1 MKYKAPEKKGFHR
14 IYWGLN
20 EKGPDRPARKISKRK
35 GEPSGVTVKPGTYKV
50 KVTFGEAMDSTM
62 VIVKTDPRLD
72 MTTDHINAV
81 HTTRKQLEH
90 FTQTAADAVKQLVES
105 KDLANKFQ
113 KEMKDLD
120 KDTYKDQIKASRDI
134 VKQIDSVVALYI
146 GKEDKRQGITRN
158 PEITVMQRIG
168 VATRY
173 VASRKTG
180 ITKTERELIS
190 YAKEEL
196 KMALDK
202 TNAFFTEKWK
212 PYRQSIEGLD
222 LSPFKKTTVFNL
234 E

>member
-1 MKYKAPEKKGFHR
+1 M
-14 IYWGLN
+14 
-20 EKGPDRPARKISKRK
+20 
-35 GEPSGVTVKPGTYKV
+35 
-50 KVTFGEAMDSTM
+50 
-62 VIVKTDPRLD
+62 
-72 MTTDHINAV
+72 
-81 HTTRKQLEH
+81 
-90 FTQTAADAVKQLVES
+90 
-105 KDLANKFQ
+105 
-113 KEMKDLD
+113 
-120 KDTYKDQIKASRDI
+120 
-134 VKQIDSVVALYI
+134 ALYI

-173 VASRKTG
+173 VASRQTG

-222 LSPFKKTTVFNL
+222 LSPFKKTAVFNL